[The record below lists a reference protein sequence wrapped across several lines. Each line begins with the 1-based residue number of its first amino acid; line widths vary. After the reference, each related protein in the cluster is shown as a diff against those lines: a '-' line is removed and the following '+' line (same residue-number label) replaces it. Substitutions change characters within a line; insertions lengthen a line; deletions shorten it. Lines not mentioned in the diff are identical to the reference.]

1 VFSPEVSRFHVH
13 AVPTPGVRVV
23 PSAYVPEVPSKYSV
37 FNAEDIEA
45 ELFPEFGAC
54 RVPT

>member
-1 VFSPEVSRFHVH
+1 
-13 AVPTPGVRVV
+13 VRVV

-37 FNAEDIEA
+37 FNVEDIEA